1 MFLDSFPPISRKR
14 DGVFGSGFVLKNSRK
29 KSAFPAPVHQGIPM
43 RFRST
48 ILASATLALLAGG
61 VFAADAVHGVDTAA
75 MDTSVKPGDDF
86 YAYVNGAWMKTAQIP
101 PDLSGW
107 GSFTAL
113 AREVQLR
120 NRGLMEEAGN
130 AQQGSE
136 ARKVGDYY
144 AAFMDEA
151 GIEKTGLAPL
161 KSELDRIAAIKTAK
175 DLATEI
181 GASQRIDVDP
191 LNNTNFHTDH
201 LFGIWVAPGFN
212 DPTHYTPYMLQG
224 GIGLPDRDYYL
235 TDNAKM
241 ADIRAKYL
249 AHVTKVLTLM
259 GMSDPAKKAQ
269 AIVDLEKKI
278 AEAQESRVE
287 SEDILKANN
296 PWTRADFAAKAQGFD
311 WDAYFDAT
319 GLSKQNNFIVWQPAA
334 ISSIASIVKITPLEQ
349 WRDYLAYHAVDRHA
363 AFLPKAFA
371 DENFDFYG
379 HILSGTPQQADR
391 WKRAVNATNAAL
403 GDAVGQLY
411 VKRYFPASAKT
422 KAEEMVSNIKTALK
436 HRIDRLDWMNPAT
449 RIKAKEKVDA
459 FYVGIGYPEKWRSY
473 ADVKVVKDDALGNA
487 LRADEAD
494 YRYWI
499 GRLGAP
505 VDRSEWSMTPQTVNA
520 VNLPL
525 QNAVNIPAAILQPP
539 FFDPNAPDAVNYG
552 AIGVTLGHEISHSFD
567 NQGAQFGPHGELT
580 NWWTKQDMDHFT
592 AAGDQLA
599 KQYDGYKPFPD
610 LAVNGKLT
618 LGENIADLGGLNA
631 SYDAWMASLHGKP
644 APKQAGFTGAQQF
657 FIGYATVWRTKTR
670 EAALRRQILTNEH
683 APGEYRADNVRNVD
697 AWYKAFDVK
706 PGEKLYLAPENR
718 VHIW

>member
-1 MFLDSFPPISRKR
+1 
-14 DGVFGSGFVLKNSRK
+14 
-29 KSAFPAPVHQGIPM
+29 M
-43 RFRST
+43 RFRSI
-48 ILASATLALLAGG
+48 ILASIAFVLLAGG
-61 VFAADAVHGVDTAA
+61 AFAAAAIHGIDTAA

-86 YAYVNGAWMKTAQIP
+86 YRYVNGDWMKTAEIP
-101 PDLSGW
+101 PDLSSW
-107 GSFTAL
+107 GSFVML

-120 NRGLMEEAGN
+120 NRGLMEEAGK
-130 AQQGSE
+130 APEGSE

-175 DLATEI
+175 DLAAEI

-212 DPTHYTPYMLQG
+212 DPAHYTPYMLQG
-224 GIGLPDRDYYL
+224 GISLPDRDYYL

-249 AHVTKVLTLM
+249 THVTKVLTLM
-259 GMSDPAKKAQ
+259 GVSGAAKKAQ
-269 AIVDLEKKI
+269 GIVDLEKKI
-278 AEAQESRVE
+278 AGAQESRVE

-311 WDAYFDAT
+311 WSAYFDAA

-334 ISSIASIVKITPLEQ
+334 ISSIASIVQITPLEE

-371 DENFDFYG
+371 DENFNFYG

-403 GDAVGQLY
+403 GDAMGQLY
-411 VKRYFPASAKT
+411 AKRYFPASAKA
-422 KAEEMVSNIKTALK
+422 KAQEIVTNLKNALK
-436 HRIDRLDWMNPAT
+436 HRIDGLAWMSPQT
-449 RIKAKEKVDA
+449 RAKAKEKVTEM
-459 FYVGIGYPEKWRSY
+459 YVGVGYPEKWRSY
-473 ADVKVVKDDALGNA
+473 ADVKVVTNDALGNQ

-505 VDRSEWSMTPQTVNA
+505 VDRNEWSMTPQTVNA

-525 QNAVNIPAAILQPP
+525 QNALNIPAAILQPP
-539 FFDPNAPDAVNYG
+539 FFDPQAPDAVNYG
-552 AIGVTLGHEISHSFD
+552 AIGVTMGHEISHSFD
-567 NQGAQFGPHGELT
+567 NQGAQFGPHGELM
-580 NWWTKQDMDHFT
+580 NWWTKADFDHFT
-592 AAGDQLA
+592 ASAEQLV
-599 KQYDGYKPFPD
+599 KQYDAYKPFPD

-631 SYDAWMASLHGKP
+631 SHDAWVASLHGKP
-644 APKQAGFTGAQQF
+644 APKQAGFTGEQQF

-670 EAALRRQILTNEH
+670 EAALRRQVLTNEH

-706 PGEKLYLAPENR
+706 PGEKLYLSPQNR

>member
-1 MFLDSFPPISRKR
+1 M
-14 DGVFGSGFVLKNSRK
+14 
-29 KSAFPAPVHQGIPM
+29 H
-43 RFRST
+43 FRSI
-48 ILASATLALLAGG
+48 ILASAAFALLAGG
-61 VFAADAVHGVDTAA
+61 AIAATAVHGIDTAA
-75 MDTSVKPGDDF
+75 MDTSIKPGDDF
-86 YAYVNGAWMKTAQIP
+86 YNYANGNWMKTAEIP
-101 PDLSGW
+101 PDLSSW
-107 GSFTAL
+107 GSFGML
-113 AREVQLR
+113 ARQVQLR

-130 AQQGSE
+130 APEGSE

-144 AAFMDEA
+144 ASFMDEA
-151 GIEKTGLAPL
+151 AIEKAGLTPL
-161 KSELDRIAAIKTAK
+161 KGELDRIAAIKDAK
-175 DLATEI
+175 DLAAEI

-241 ADIRAKYL
+241 ADIRAKYI
-249 AHVTKVLTLM
+249 AHITKVLTLM
-259 GMSDPAKKAQ
+259 GTADPAKTAQ
-269 AIVDLEKKI
+269 AIFDLEKKI
-278 AEAQESRVE
+278 ADAQESRVD

-296 PWTRADFAAKAQGFD
+296 AWKRADFAAKAQGFD
-311 WDAYFDAT
+311 WNAYFDAA

-334 ISSIASIVKITPLEQ
+334 ISSIASIVKITPLSV
-349 WRDYLAYHAVDRHA
+349 WRDYLAYHAVDDHS

-371 DENFDFYG
+371 DESFDFYA
-379 HILSGTPQQADR
+379 HTLSGVPQQAER

-403 GDAVGQLY
+403 GDAEGQLY
-411 VKRYFPASAKT
+411 VKRYFPASAKA
-422 KAEEMVSNIKTALK
+422 KAVEIVSNLKAALK
-436 HRIDRLDWMNPAT
+436 HRIDHLDWMNPAT
-449 RIKAKEKVDA
+449 RAKAKEKVDS
-459 FYVGIGYPEKWRSY
+459 FYVGVGYPEKWRDYS
-473 ADVKVVKDDALGNA
+473 AVKVVKGDALGNQM
-487 LRADEAD
+487 RADEAD

-499 GRLGAP
+499 GRLGQT
-505 VDRSEWSMTPQTVNA
+505 VDRSQWSMTPQTVNA

-539 FFDPNAPDAVNYG
+539 FFDPNASDAVNYG
-552 AIGVTLGHEISHSFD
+552 AIGVTMGHEITHSFD
-567 NQGAQFGPHGELT
+567 NQGAQFGPHGELS
-580 NWWTKQDMDHFT
+580 NWWTKEDFAHFT

-631 SYDAWMASLHGKP
+631 SHDAWLASLHGKP
-644 APKQAGFTGAQQF
+644 APMQAGFTGEQQF
-657 FIGYATVWRTKTR
+657 FLGYATVWRTKTR

-683 APGEYRADNVRNVD
+683 APGQYRADNVRNVD

-706 PGEKLYLAPENR
+706 PGEALYLSPENR

>member
-1 MFLDSFPPISRKR
+1 
-14 DGVFGSGFVLKNSRK
+14 
-29 KSAFPAPVHQGIPM
+29 M
-43 RFRST
+43 RFRS
-48 ILASATLALLAGG
+48 IVLASAAFALLTGG
-61 VFAADAVHGVDTAA
+61 AIAAATVHGIDTAA
-75 MDTSVKPGDDF
+75 MDTSIKPGDDF
-86 YAYVNGAWMKTAQIP
+86 YDYANGNWMKTAVIP
-101 PDLSGW
+101 PDLSSW
-107 GSFTAL
+107 GSFAML

-130 AQQGSE
+130 APEGSE

-144 AAFMDEA
+144 ASFMDEA
-151 GIEKTGLAPL
+151 AIEKAGLTPL
-161 KSELDRIAAIKTAK
+161 KSELDRIAAIKDAK
-175 DLATEI
+175 EFAAEI

-235 TDNAKM
+235 TGNAKM
-241 ADIRAKYL
+241 ADIRTKYI
-249 AHVTKVLTLM
+249 AHIARVLTLM
-259 GMSDPAKKAQ
+259 GMAEPAKKAQ
-269 AIVDLEKKI
+269 AIFDLEKKI
-278 AEAQESRVE
+278 ADAQESRVD

-296 PWTRADFAAKAQGFD
+296 AWKRADFAAKAQGFD
-311 WDAYFDAT
+311 WDAYFDAA
-319 GLSKQNNFIVWQPAA
+319 GLSRQNNFIVWQPAA
-334 ISSIASIVKITPLEQ
+334 ISSIASIVKITPIPA
-349 WRDYLAYHAVDRHA
+349 WRDYLAYHAVDDRS

-371 DENFDFYG
+371 DERFAFYSRT
-379 HILSGTPQQADR
+379 LSGTPQQAER

-411 VKRYFPASAKT
+411 VKRYFPASAKA
-422 KAEEMVSNIKTALK
+422 KAVEIVSNLKTALK

-449 RIKAKEKVDA
+449 RAKAKEKVDA
-459 FYVGIGYPEKWRSY
+459 FYVGVGYPEKWRSY
-473 ADVKVVKDDALGNA
+473 SAVKIVKGDALGNQ
-487 LRADEAD
+487 LRAEEAD
-494 YRYWI
+494 YRYWT
-499 GRLGAP
+499 GRLGQT
-505 VDRSEWSMTPQTVNA
+505 VDRGEWSMTPQTVNA

-539 FFDPNAPDAVNYG
+539 FFDPDAPAAVNYG
-552 AIGVTLGHEISHSFD
+552 AIGVTMGHEITHSFD

-580 NWWTKQDMDHFT
+580 NWWTKQDFAHFT
-592 AAGDQLA
+592 AAGDRLA

-631 SYDAWMASLHGKP
+631 AHDAWLASLHGKP
-644 APKQAGFTGAQQF
+644 APMQAGFTGEQQF
-657 FIGYATVWRTKTR
+657 FLGYATVWRTKMR

-683 APGEYRADNVRNVD
+683 APGQYRADNVRNVD

-706 PGEKLYLAPENR
+706 PGETLYLPPQSR

>member
-1 MFLDSFPPISRKR
+1 MLEPSPQKERVS
-14 DGVFGSGFVLKNSRK
+14 
-29 KSAFPAPVHQGIPM
+29 APVHQGKPM
-43 RFRST
+43 RFRSI
-48 ILASATLALLAGG
+48 ILASATVAALAGAA
-61 VFAADAVHGVDTAA
+61 FAAVHGIDTAA
-75 MDTSVKPGDDF
+75 MDSSIKPGDDF
-86 YAYVNGAWMKTAQIP
+86 YAYANGGWMKTAQIP
-101 PDLSGW
+101 PDLSSW
-107 GSFTAL
+107 GSFVAL
-113 AREVQLR
+113 AREVQQR

-130 AQQGSE
+130 AAEGSE

-144 AAFMDEA
+144 ASFLDEA
-151 GIEKTGLAPL
+151 AIEKTGLSPL
-161 KSELDRIAAIKTAK
+161 KAELDRIAAIKDAK
-175 DLATEI
+175 ALAAEI

-212 DPTHYTPYMLQG
+212 DPGHYTPYMLQG

-241 ADIRAKYL
+241 ADIRTKYI
-249 AHVTKVLTLM
+249 AHIAKVLTLM
-259 GMSDPAKKAQ
+259 KLSDPAKRAQ
-269 AIVDLEKKI
+269 AIFDLEKKI
-278 AEAQESRVE
+278 ADAQESRVE

-296 PWTRADFAAKAQGFD
+296 AWKRADFAAKASGFD
-311 WDAYFDAT
+311 WDAYFDAA
-319 GLSKQNNFIVWQPAA
+319 GLSKQDNFIVWQPAA
-334 ISSIASIVKITPLEQ
+334 ISTIASVVKTTPLDV
-349 WRDYLAYHAVDRHA
+349 WRDYLAYHAVDDHSP
-363 AFLPKAFA
+363 FLPKAFA
-371 DENFDFYG
+371 DESFDFYA
-379 HILSGTPQQADR
+379 HTLSGVPQQAER

-411 VKRYFPASAKT
+411 VKKYFPASAKA

-449 RIKAKEKVDA
+449 RAKAKEKVDS
-459 FYVGIGYPEKWRSY
+459 FYVGIGYPEHWRSY
-473 ADVKVVKDDALGNA
+473 ADVKIVKGDALGNQ
-487 LRADEAD
+487 LRVEEAD
-494 YRYWI
+494 YHYWL
-499 GRLGAP
+499 GRLGQP
-505 VDRSEWSMTPQTVNA
+505 VDRSQWSMTPQTVNA

-539 FFDPNAPDAVNYG
+539 FFDPDAPDAVNYG
-552 AIGVTLGHEISHSFD
+552 AIGVTLGHEITHSFD

-580 NWWTKQDMDHFT
+580 NWWTKADMDHFT

-631 SYDAWMASLHGKP
+631 SHDAWLASLHGKP
-644 APKQAGFTGAQQF
+644 APKDAGFTGEQQF
-657 FIGYATVWRTKTR
+657 FLGYATVWRTKTR

-718 VHIW
+718 VKIW